1 MAEKDAKA
9 LYKAGEKRLGTDEKT
24 FIRVFS
30 ERSAAHLAAVDSAY
44 HNMYGNSLKKAIKK
58 ETSGHFEHALKT
70 ILQCSENP
78 AKYFVKKNQSG
89 PQRITGRLSSLL
101 LKKFILSSIKNQ
113 KRLETIIVPTS
124 KSSTFHYLKGDMNG
138 CNLFCHGR

>member
-78 AKYFVKKNQSG
+78 AKYFVKVS
-89 PQRITGRLSSLL
+89 
-101 LKKFILSSIKNQ
+101 F
-113 KRLETIIVPTS
+113 
-124 KSSTFHYLKGDMNG
+124 
-138 CNLFCHGR
+138 